1 VRSTQTHGTGLDR
14 RPVDKTLECSVYPLK
29 TGVRVKLAV
38 NKDGPAKIRVM
49 IANDHPIMRVGLRLA
64 VRRERDM
71 EIVGETKGTRET
83 IEVFPRL
90 LPDVVIMDFDSPN
103 RRGPDTIQ
111 AIRRTCPDLPLI
123 VLSSYPI
130 DADEQLEHPGP
141 DLMFVLKSCSGEE
154 IIAAVRT
161 LVSNR
166 RSRSNSPP
174 L

>member
-1 VRSTQTHGTGLDR
+1 
-14 RPVDKTLECSVYPLK
+14 
-29 TGVRVKLAV
+29 
-38 NKDGPAKIRVM
+38 
-49 IANDHPIMRVGLRLA
+49 MRVGLRLA

-83 IEVFPRL
+83 IEEFLRL

-103 RRGPDTIQ
+103 RRGPDIIQ

-130 DADEQLEHPGP
+130 DVNEQLEHPGP
-141 DLMFVLKSCSGEE
+141 DLMVVLKSCSGDE

-161 LVSNR
+161 LVANHC
-166 RSRSNSPP
+166 SRSNPP

>member
-1 VRSTQTHGTGLDR
+1 
-14 RPVDKTLECSVYPLK
+14 
-29 TGVRVKLAV
+29 V
-38 NKDGPAKIRVM
+38 NKDRPAKIKVM

-83 IEVFPRL
+83 IEKFQRL
-90 LPDVVIMDFDSPN
+90 LPDVIILDLDSLN

-130 DADEQLEHPGP
+130 DVNELLEHPGP
-141 DLMFVLKSCSGEE
+141 GLVTFVLKSCSGEE

-161 LVSNR
+161 VVANR
-166 RSRSNSPP
+166 RPRGNSRPP
-174 L
+174 

>member
-1 VRSTQTHGTGLDR
+1 
-14 RPVDKTLECSVYPLK
+14 
-29 TGVRVKLAV
+29 V
-38 NKDGPAKIRVM
+38 NKDRPAKIKVM

-83 IEVFPRL
+83 IEEFQRL
-90 LPDVVIMDFDSPN
+90 LPDVIILDLDSLN

-130 DADEQLEHPGP
+130 DVNELLEHPGTG
-141 DLMFVLKSCSGEE
+141 LVMFVLKSCSGEE
-154 IIAAVRT
+154 IIAAART
-161 LVSNR
+161 VVANAHNR
-166 RSRSNSPP
+166 SHAVALAMKRGF
-174 L
+174 LDH